1 MILILI
7 FEGQIAGQT
16 NTADNL
22 PAGFTAIE
30 YLGDEPIENLYF
42 DGKQI
47 QAKGEGPSDRHY
59 WAGTEWV
66 EPPENIIPVHEDWAG
81 LVADLREC
89 GLLAKVYA
97 AAKKTNK
104 AGTSWTMLL
113 TALTSPLLIV
123 EDLAF
128 ALTDFRA
135 MAPDTLD
142 ADDCKL
148 IWELLADR
156 GFHAE
161 SLAQAL
167 A

>member
-1 MILILI
+1 MLILI

-22 PAGFTAIE
+22 ASGFTAIE
-30 YLGDEPIENLYF
+30 YLGNEPIENLYF

-47 QAKGEGPSDRHY
+47 QAKGERPSNRHY
-59 WAGTEWV
+59 WADGQWI
-66 EPPENIIPVHEDWAG
+66 EPPENIIPTHEDWAG

-113 TALTSPLLIV
+113 AALTSPLLIV

-142 ADDCKL
+142 ADDCQL
-148 IWELLADR
+148 IRKFLADR

-161 SLAQAL
+161 SLATAL
-167 A
+167 E